1 MNADREAGMNEQNM
15 RAIEISQPGSP
26 EVLRETRRSVPTI
39 TSNEVLIKVVH
50 AGVNRPDVMQRA
62 GLYPPPPGASDIP
75 GLEVAGEII
84 ALGDRC
90 QQWKVGD
97 KVCALVTGGGYA
109 EYVAA
114 HEDLCLPIPKEF
126 SLVEAS
132 ALPETFFTVWSNIF
146 DRGRLVSGENL
157 LVHGGSSGIGTSA
170 IQLASAL
177 GFEVFT
183 TAGSD
188 EKCEICEKLGAKK
201 AINYKTQDFVEEI
214 KKYTENR
221 GVNVILDM
229 VAGDYLQR
237 NIQCLADDGRIVI
250 IAFQGGIKTNL
261 TMTDILRR
269 RLTITGSTLR
279 PRSNAFKA
287 GIRNA
292 LLQNVWPLMERGLI
306 RPLIHAQF
314 ALNQA
319 DQSHALMESSQHV
332 GKIVLDV

>member
-1 MNADREAGMNEQNM
+1 MNAYQEAAMNKENM

-26 EVLRETRRSVPTI
+26 DVLRETSRSVPTI

-109 EYVAA
+109 EYAAA
-114 HEDLCLPIPKEF
+114 HEDLCLPIPRGF

-146 DRGRLVSGENL
+146 DRGKLVSGEKL

-170 IQLASAL
+170 IQLASAF

-183 TAGSD
+183 TAGSN

-214 KKYTENR
+214 KKYTENI

-287 GIRNA
+287 NIRNA
-292 LLQNVWPLMERGLI
+292 LLQNVWPLMERGLV

-319 DQSHALMESSQHV
+319 DQAHSLMESSQHV

>member
-1 MNADREAGMNEQNM
+1 MNAYREAAMNEENM

-26 EVLRETRRSVPTI
+26 EVLRETRRSVPKI

-90 QQWKVGD
+90 KQWKIGD
-97 KVCALVTGGGYA
+97 KVCALVIGGGYA

-114 HEDLCLPIPKEF
+114 HEDLCLPIPEGF

-170 IQLASAL
+170 IQLASTL

-183 TAGSD
+183 TAGSN

-214 KKYTENR
+214 KKYTENK

-292 LLQNVWPLMERGLI
+292 LLKNVWPLMERGLI

-319 DQSHALMESSQHV
+319 DQAHDLMESSQHV